1 MPLNTFKVVVNV
13 IGTPIKK
20 ASANIQLMYFL
31 ALSTG
36 MGILFKA
43 RKVYPQCRWQSR
55 ELARRC

>member
-20 ASANIQLMYFL
+20 ASANIQLTYFL

-36 MGILFKA
+36 MGSLFKA
-43 RKVYPQCRWQSR
+43 RKV
-55 ELARRC
+55 

>member
-20 ASANIQLMYFL
+20 ASANIQLTYFL

-36 MGILFKA
+36 MGILVKA
-43 RKVYPQCRWQSR
+43 RKV
-55 ELARRC
+55 